1 MAESDDYYAILGV
14 SRDASA
20 EEIKKA
26 YRRAAIQYHPDRNPG
41 DADAE
46 AKFKQCAEAYEVLA
60 DPDKR
65 ARYDRFGKA
74 GLRGAGVHDWA
85 HADVHDIFSMFEE
98 VFGFGDLFGGF
109 GGRRARRAGPEP
121 GQSLRCTI
129 DVTLEEVL
137 NGTDKTVRLTRRE
150 LCEACG
156 GTGSASG
163 KRQRCPAC
171 RGRGQVQQGG
181 GFFRIVRPCP
191 QCGGTGSIVSD
202 PCPTC
207 GGSRF
212 VNRKRTIDVA
222 VPPGVE
228 DGQRIRYA
236 GQGDA
241 GQPGAPRGDLFAV
254 VRVQEH
260 PLLER
265 HGRDLLCQVP
275 VSLSQAAL
283 GDGIEAPVL
292 GGSER
297 LEIGRGTQSG
307 DLYRLEGR
315 GLPDVRT
322 GRRGDVL
329 VQVIVEVPRKLS
341 RRQEDLLREFAED
354 TRRGAT
360 PQRNGYLKRLEAY
373 RKSYSESAKGQ
384 GGSKEES

>member
-1 MAESDDYYAILGV
+1 MPEPDDYYAVLGV
-14 SRDASA
+14 SHDASA

-46 AKFKQCAEAYEVLA
+46 ARFKQCAEAYEVLS

-74 GLRGAGVHDWA
+74 GLKGAGVHDWA
-85 HADVHDIFSMFEE
+85 HTDVHDIFSMFEE

-109 GGRRARRAGPEP
+109 GGRRRRAGPEP
-121 GQSLRCTI
+121 GQSLRCFI

-137 NGTDKTVRLTRRE
+137 HGTDKTVRLTRRE

-163 KRQRCPAC
+163 KRQTCPVC

-181 GFFRIVRPCP
+181 GFFRVVRPCP
-191 QCGGTGSIVSD
+191 QCGGTGSTVTD

-207 GGSRF
+207 SGSRF
-212 VNRKRTIDVA
+212 VNRKRTIDVT

-241 GQPGAPRGDLFAV
+241 GPPGAPRGDLFAV

-275 VSLSQAAL
+275 VSLTQAAL
-283 GDGIEAPVL
+283 GDDIEVPTL

-297 LEIGRGTQSG
+297 LDIGRGTQSG

-329 VQVIVEVPRKLS
+329 VQVIVEVPKKLS
-341 RRQEDLLREFAED
+341 RRQEDLLREFADEGK
-354 TRRGAT
+354 RGAT
-360 PQRNGYLKRLEAY
+360 PQRNGYLKRLQAY
-373 RKSYSESAKGQ
+373 RKQTRESIQEEKGTKDQ
-384 GGSKEES
+384 S

>member
-1 MAESDDYYAILGV
+1 MAESDDYYAVLGV
-14 SRDASA
+14 SRDASP

-26 YRRAAIQYHPDRNPG
+26 YRRAAIRYHPDRNPG

-46 AKFKQCAEAYEVLA
+46 VRFKQCAEAYEVLS

-74 GLRGAGVHDWA
+74 GLRGTGVHDWA
-85 HADVHDIFSMFEE
+85 HADIQDIFSMFED

-109 GGRRARRAGPEP
+109 GGRRRRRGPEP
-121 GQSLRCTI
+121 GQSLRCFI

-137 NGTDKTVRLTRRE
+137 GGAGKTVRLSRRE
-150 LCEACG
+150 VCEACG

-163 KRQRCPAC
+163 KRQTCPTC
-171 RGRGQVQQGG
+171 GGQGRVQQGG
-181 GFFRIVRPCP
+181 GLFRLVRTCP
-191 QCGGTGSIVSD
+191 QCGGTGSSVRD

-212 VNRKRTIDVA
+212 VNRKRTIDVTI
-222 VPPGVE
+222 PPGVE

-241 GQPGAPRGDLFAV
+241 GEPGAPRGDLFAV

-275 VSLSQAAL
+275 ISIAQAAL
-283 GDGIEAPVL
+283 GGQVEVPTL
-292 GGSER
+292 EGSET
-297 LEIGRGTQSG
+297 LEVSRGTQSG

-315 GLPDVRT
+315 GLPDVHT
-322 GRRGDVL
+322 GRRGDIL
-329 VQVIVEVPRKLS
+329 VQTIVEIPKKLS
-341 RRQEDLLREFAED
+341 RRQEELIREFDENAKK
-354 TRRGAT
+354 GAT
-360 PQRNGYLKRLEAY
+360 PHRDDFRKRLDAH
-373 RKSYSESAKGQ
+373 RRRRTKHG
-384 GGSKEES
+384 